1 MGLGGGVITLTLIA
15 VRAFQFLDLERYG
28 EPMSDPSLNLLI
40 GLLAGVGVAAG
51 FGWRRSQALENDWQ
65 RGVIAVLAA
74 VGALLVAF
82 LLAVPLYH
90 FFGVPGL
97 GGLTVASFGGGIAG
111 SRWAVKGSGAGSET
125 REPGGVGP

>member
-1 MGLGGGVITLTLIA
+1 MGGGVITLTLVA

-28 EPMSDPSLNLLI
+28 EAMSDPSFNLLI
-40 GLLAGVGVAAG
+40 GLVAGVGVAAA
-51 FGWRRSQALENDWQ
+51 FGWRRSLALENDWQ

-90 FFGVPGL
+90 FFGVLGL
-97 GGLTVASFGGGIAG
+97 GGLTLASFGLGAAG
-111 SRWAVKGSGAGSET
+111 SRWAVKGAGSGTGEA
-125 REPGGVGP
+125 GSV